1 MGQVLGA
8 FDRRAL
14 EFEAMVRDGERRMP
28 RDRALRAACAASMT
42 ELEDAGELLE
52 RAAELHGHVG

>member
-1 MGQVLGA
+1 MRQVLGA

-28 RDRALRAACAASMT
+28 RDGA
-42 ELEDAGELLE
+42 LLE
-52 RAAELHGHVG
+52 RAAELHGHVR